1 MDTSTTTM
9 MLMPLMAL
17 FSQSDKSSWLSYLPL
32 CIPLLIPLLPK
43 SVSLPVCFTSCF
55 RKTSVLSFT
64 SRLRLT
70 HWDTEFQSF
79 VRNFSIVLWEW
90 NRLNKTVNCKNLLEE
105 SLSHWREDSVQYT
118 MPLFIDDATNR
129 FWHLDRPD
137 ILYSMWVDT
146 ITDREGHVIKDILLR
161 IEFTDTASKPTH
173 VVEHT
178 EFILAEAKRLE
189 RERHRTQRVLVS
201 TNTSSGGERGDREG
215 ARDPVPLMSY
225 EFNTTSSF
233 DNFFAEEAT
242 LVQNDLKHFLEDK
255 EAYRR
260 SGRPWTYTVLNEG
273 PPGVG
278 KTKLVKA
285 IAAQTGYTLLVVNL
299 AHIQSVQMLYELFHT
314 STLAGEVVP
323 HDKRIYYLPELDTQ
337 LVELIKARE
346 PPAATPVLAGA
357 VIPKQLPQQ
366 QSPSLITAIPDTK
379 RIGLGE
385 ILNVLDGVP
394 ERYGHIVILDTNHL
408 KELDPALI
416 RPGRIDRILSW
427 KKMSSASVRRFLEN
441 YYSESVPSGAKLPDR
456 AYSAAELQSL
466 VAQHETLRELV
477 SKVCKKK

>member
-1 MDTSTTTM
+1 MDASTTTM
-9 MLMPLMAL
+9 MLMPLMAI

-43 SVSLPVCFTSCF
+43 SVSLPLCITSCF

-105 SLSHWREDSVQYT
+105 ALSHWREDTVQYT

-129 FWHLDRPD
+129 FWHMDRPD

-146 ITDREGHVIKDILLR
+146 ITDRDGHVIKDILLR
-161 IEFTDTASKPTH
+161 VEFTDADSKPTH

-201 TNTSSGGERGDREG
+201 TNTPSSGGEREG

-233 DNFFAEEAT
+233 DNFFSEEST

-314 STLAGEVVP
+314 STLAGELVP

-337 LVELIKARE
+337 LVELIKTRE
-346 PPAATPVLAGA
+346 APVVPVQGAAA
-357 VIPKQLPQQ
+357 IPKQ
-366 QSPSLITAIPDTK
+366 PSTTLITAIPDTK

-441 YYSESVPSGAKLPDR
+441 YYSEPVPSGAKIPDR
-456 AYSAAELQSL
+456 AFSAAELQSL
-466 VAQHETLRELV
+466 VAQHGSIKEVMGHLRP
-477 SKVCKKK
+477 KHNKKN

>member
-9 MLMPLMAL
+9 MLMPLMAI

-105 SLSHWREDSVQYT
+105 SLSHWREDTVQYT

-146 ITDREGHVIKDILLR
+146 ITDRDGHVIKDILLR
-161 IEFTDTASKPTH
+161 IEFTDPASKPTH

-201 TNTSSGGERGDREG
+201 TNTPSSGGEREG

-314 STLAGEVVP
+314 STLAGELVP

-337 LVELIKARE
+337 LVELIKTRE
-346 PPAATPVLAGA
+346 APVVPVLEGA
-357 VIPKQLPQQ
+357 AK
-366 QSPSLITAIPDTK
+366 PSATLITAIPDTK

-456 AYSAAELQSL
+456 AFSAAELQSL
-466 VAQHETLRELV
+466 VAQYETLKELMRHLGP
-477 SKVCKKK
+477 SRPKKN

>member
-1 MDTSTTTM
+1 
-9 MLMPLMAL
+9 
-17 FSQSDKSSWLSYLPL
+17 
-32 CIPLLIPLLPK
+32 
-43 SVSLPVCFTSCF
+43 
-55 RKTSVLSFT
+55 
-64 SRLRLT
+64 
-70 HWDTEFQSF
+70 
-79 VRNFSIVLWEW
+79 
-90 NRLNKTVNCKNLLEE
+90 
-105 SLSHWREDSVQYT
+105 

-146 ITDREGHVIKDILLR
+146 ITDRDGHVIKDILLR
-161 IEFTDTASKPTH
+161 VEFTDTASKPTH

-189 RERHRTQRVLVS
+189 RERRRTQRVLVS
-201 TNTSSGGERGDREG
+201 TNTPSSGGEREG

-233 DNFFAEEAT
+233 DNFFSEEST

-337 LVELIKARE
+337 LVELVKTRE
-346 PPAATPVLAGA
+346 APTATPVQGTAA
-357 VIPKQLPQQ
+357 IPKQLPAT
-366 QSPSLITAIPDTK
+366 LITAIPDTK

-441 YYSESVPSGAKLPDR
+441 YYSGPVPSGAKIPDR
-456 AYSAAELQSL
+456 AFSAAELQSL
-466 VAQHETLRELV
+466 VAQHETLREV
-477 SKVCKKK
+477 IGRMGKRATIFK